1 MNVCPNCGEE
11 NPQWGHKCPLPPEYP
26 IYAPSPKARQ
36 TNTALRVLFFLVAAV
51 AVLLLVL
58 TTP

>member
-1 MNVCPNCGEE
+1 MN
-11 NPQWGHKCPLPPEYP
+11 
-26 IYAPSPKARQ
+26 ARK
-36 TNTALRVLFFLVAAV
+36 TNTTLRVLFFLIAAG

>member
-1 MNVCPNCGEE
+1 MKG
-11 NPQWGHKCPLPPEYP
+11 PLKGNDY
-26 IYAPSPKARQ
+26 
-36 TNTALRVLFFLVAAV
+36 LRVLFFLIAAG